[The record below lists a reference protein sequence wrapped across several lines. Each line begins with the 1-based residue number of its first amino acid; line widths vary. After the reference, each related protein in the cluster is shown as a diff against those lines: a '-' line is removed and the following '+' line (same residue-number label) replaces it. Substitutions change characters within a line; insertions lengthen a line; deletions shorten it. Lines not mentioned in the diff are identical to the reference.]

1 MVLEVQRHC
10 LEAAEVIEKYL
21 GAEGAEN
28 GKLILSNEVAGGAA
42 TKMLLDKKTNSCRWP
57 V

>member
-42 TKMLLDKKTNSCRWP
+42 TKMLLDKKINS
-57 V
+57 